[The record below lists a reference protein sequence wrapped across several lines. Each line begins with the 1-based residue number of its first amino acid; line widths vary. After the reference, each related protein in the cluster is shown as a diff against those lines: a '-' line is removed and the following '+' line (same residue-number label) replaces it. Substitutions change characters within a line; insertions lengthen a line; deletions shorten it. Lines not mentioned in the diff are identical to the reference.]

1 MSLDYNDADKQE
13 LLNEFGEDYIKK
25 LVEYI
30 RALSERFIQ
39 KHFITEKV
47 FVDDYLLM
55 LCLVDTLFDIKRLK
69 HFHHIEFVN
78 NVKLH
83 AYLASWFLRR
93 KPIQRKLGCE
103 RKLFFVNEMFI
114 NEFLLV

>member
-1 MSLDYNDADKQE
+1 MNLDYNDADKQE

-39 KHFITEKV
+39 KHFITDKV

-55 LCLVDTLFDIKRLK
+55 LCLVDTFFDIKRLK
-69 HFHHIEFVN
+69 HFHQNYF
-78 NVKLH
+78 
-83 AYLASWFLRR
+83 
-93 KPIQRKLGCE
+93 
-103 RKLFFVNEMFI
+103 
-114 NEFLLV
+114 